1 MIVLASGSPRR
12 GEILTNAGIAF
23 VREIPSQ
30 IDETPLPGEPPR
42 QYVERLAR
50 EKAEAIPSQAGRIV
64 LGADTTVV
72 IEDEILGKPAG
83 EADAARMLGLLS
95 GREHQVITGLC
106 LRSERG
112 QVVEAATT
120 RVWFATLSRPE
131 IDAYVA
137 TGEPLDKAGAYGIQG
152 LASKFVTRI
161 DGCYFNVMGLPIAMV
176 YAHLRA
182 NPAFML

>member
-12 GEILTNAGIAF
+12 GEILTNAGIAY

-50 EKAEAIPSQAGRIV
+50 EKAESIRAKADRIV
-64 LGADTTVV
+64 LGADTAVV
-72 IEDEILGKPAG
+72 IGHEILGKPASA
-83 EADAARMLGLLS
+83 ADAARMLGLLS

-112 QVVEAATT
+112 QVVDAATT
-120 RVWFATLSRPE
+120 RVWL
-131 IDAYVA
+131 
-137 TGEPLDKAGAYGIQG
+137 
-152 LASKFVTRI
+152 
-161 DGCYFNVMGLPIAMV
+161 
-176 YAHLRA
+176 
-182 NPAFML
+182 